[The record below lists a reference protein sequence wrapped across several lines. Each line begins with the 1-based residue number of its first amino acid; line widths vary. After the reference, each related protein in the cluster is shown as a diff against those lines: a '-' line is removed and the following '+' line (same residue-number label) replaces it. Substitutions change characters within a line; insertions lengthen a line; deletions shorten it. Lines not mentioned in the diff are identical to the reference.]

1 MLELIGH
8 FFFPIYLAYE
18 VVFGYC
24 LRHQSLGKEAYAYG
38 KFKFNW
44 RCKFLKGFSQVL
56 EVVCVVSIFVMF

>member
-1 MLELIGH
+1 
-8 FFFPIYLAYE
+8 LAYE